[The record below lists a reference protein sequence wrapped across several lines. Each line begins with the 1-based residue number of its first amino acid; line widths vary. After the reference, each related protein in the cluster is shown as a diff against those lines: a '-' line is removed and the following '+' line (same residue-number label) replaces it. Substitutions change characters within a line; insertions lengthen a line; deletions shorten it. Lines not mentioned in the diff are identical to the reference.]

1 MNYESTERTYT
12 ITKDGISETNNCNIF
27 TNLSM
32 QNKVGLV
39 NFVVNSVVDDT
50 DFYFIATDI
59 IFNFALVKF
68 LTDIDIDI
76 DENVGLGLTEL
87 EEFFDGNDI
96 VDVIRDTL
104 GKDFINKL
112 YQSVQYGIEYRTGV
126 KINDVSQSFIRLLDT
141 VEEKVSK
148 IDMGEMLNAVKVIS
162 SFNGNFSPDN
172 ILNAFAKTDIFKE
185 KIRKNIEDENK

>member
-1 MNYESTERTYT
+1 MNYESIEKTYT
-12 ITKDGISETNNCNIF
+12 ITKDGTTETNECKIF
-27 TNLSM
+27 TNLSI
-32 QNKVGLV
+32 KSKIGLV
-39 NFVVNSVVDDT
+39 NFVVNTIVDDT

-68 LTDIDIDI
+68 LTDVDIDI
-76 DENVGLGLTEL
+76 DKNVGLGLTEL

-112 YQSVQYGIEYRTGV
+112 YQSVQYGVEYKTGV
-126 KINDVSQSFIRLLDT
+126 KINDVSQSFIKLLDT
-141 VEEKVSK
+141 IEEKISK
-148 IDMGEMLNAVKVIS
+148 IDMGEMLNTVKVIS

-172 ILNAFAKTDIFKE
+172 ILNDFAKTDIFKE
-185 KIRKNIEDENK
+185 KIRKGIEDENE

>member
-1 MNYESTERTYT
+1 MNYESIEKTYT
-12 ITKDGISETNNCNIF
+12 ITKGGTTEINDCKIF
-27 TNLSM
+27 TSLSI
-32 QNKVGLV
+32 QRKVELV

-112 YQSVQYGIEYRTGV
+112 YQSVQYGIEYKTGV

-148 IDMGEMLNAVKVIS
+148 ISIEEMLNAVKAIS